1 MGTLNID
8 RYHAAMGDASYKD
21 VTRLHDKLLSDG
33 QATFYVTQRKL
44 PFAPCLGHER
54 LVRLLVDSQIDRP
67 RLRFLEQDR
76 AGLKLFA
83 KAIEDMYFVGVIRT
97 VRPGTIIFAQ
107 QPFADI
113 SGAFGLTQ
121 AQEIKFEH
129 AFDLPMTTASTAM
142 QFRMAAGDKRWLSD
156 FSLRRNGDIE
166 RAVDIATYAFIGGF
180 NDTSNME
187 AAHRLDIPAVGTEA
201 HYWQQAYIEYMYEP
215 EIEPRTGKP
224 KHFEQV
230 AFERWL
236 DANPNGT
243 TLLLDTIDVY
253 MGAVHATM
261 AATSSDARRRAFKG
275 FRVDSGDL
283 AELGRWCLRF
293 FEANGLHGL
302 RPNLTGDLDVEKV
315 RAIVKEFPEAAG
327 FGIGTKL
334 SSEVPAVAGV
344 IFKQS
349 LIEGHPTLK
358 ASNSIEKTTLPGRLQ
373 VFRGIDDQGHYVG
386 DVTGLD
392 EEEIQIPGATQVER
406 LLLPFWENGQHSAIP
421 SIEKQKAFVEDQRR
435 RFADINNYP
444 HTLSGTLKVLRDD
457 LTAQMR
463 ADKSGWEEVLKV
475 PDTGF
480 DKPRQAMV
488 TGLNRRECDHAGQS
502 LRRPKAKA

>member
-21 VTRLHDKLLSDG
+21 CTRLHDQRLSEAE
-33 QATFYVTQRKL
+33 ATFYITQRKI

-76 AGLKLFA
+76 GGLKLFA
-83 KAIEDMYFVGVIRT
+83 KAIEDILFVGKIRT
-97 VRPGTIIFAQ
+97 VRPGTIVFAQ

-113 SGAFGLTQ
+113 SGAFGMTQ

-129 AFDLPMTTASTAM
+129 AFDLPMTTASLAM
-142 QFRMAAGDKRWLSD
+142 QFRMAAGDSRWLSD

-166 RAVDIATYAFIGGF
+166 RAVDIAVYAFIGGF
-180 NDTSNME
+180 NDTSNLE
-187 AAHRLDIPAVGTEA
+187 AAFRLDIPAVGTEA

-253 MGAVHATM
+253 SGAIHAAM
-261 AATSSDARRRAFKG
+261 AATSTEARRRALKG
-275 FRVDSGDL
+275 FRVDSGNL
-283 AELGRWCLRF
+283 AELGQWCMEF
-293 FEANGLHGL
+293 FAANGLTGL
-302 RPNLTGDLDVEKV
+302 RANLTGDVDVERVKQ
-315 RAIVKEFPEAAG
+315 IVEEFPEVAG

-334 SSEVPAVAGV
+334 SSEVRAVAGV
-344 IFKQS
+344 IFKQC
-349 LIEGHPTLK
+349 LIKDQPTLK
-358 ASNSIEKTTLPGRLQ
+358 ASNSEDKITLPGKLQ
-373 VFRGIDDQGHYVG
+373 LFRGSDAAGNFVG
-386 DVTGLD
+386 DVIGLD
-392 EEEIQIPGATQVER
+392 SEEIEIPGAVSVER
-406 LLLPFWENGQHSAIP
+406 LLVPFWENGQHSAIP
-421 SIEKQKAFVEDQRR
+421 SILKQKVFVEEQRK
-435 RFADINNYP
+435 RFRDIEHYP
-444 HTLSGTLKVLRDD
+444 CELSDRLRSLRDD
-457 LTAQMR
+457 LVKR
-463 ADKSGWEEVLKV
+463 FREDNSGWESILKKPEVNYE
-475 PDTGF
+475 
-480 DKPRQAMV
+480 RA
-488 TGLNRRECDHAGQS
+488 
-502 LRRPKAKA
+502 

>member
-1 MGTLNID
+1 MGTLNFD
-8 RYHAAMGDASYKD
+8 RYHAAMGDASYK
-21 VTRLHDKLLSDG
+21 VATRLHDRPLSDAE
-33 QATFYVTQRKL
+33 ATFYVTQRKL
-44 PFAPCLGHER
+44 PFAPCLGHAR

-76 AGLKLFA
+76 GGLQRFA
-83 KAIEDMYFVGVIRT
+83 KAIEDIQFVGTIRA
-97 VRPGTIIFAQ
+97 VRPGTIVFAQ

-113 SGAFGLTQ
+113 TGAFGLTQ

-142 QFRMAAGDKRWLSD
+142 QFRMAAGDRWLSD

-166 RAVDIATYAFIGGF
+166 RAVDIAVYAFIGGF

-201 HYWQQAYIEYMYEP
+201 HYWQQSYIEYMYQP
-215 EIEPRTGKP
+215 EIESRTGKP

-253 MGAVHATM
+253 MGAVHAAM
-261 AATSSDARRRAFKG
+261 AATSTDARRRAFKG

-283 AELGRWCLRF
+283 AELGEWCLRF
-293 FEANGLHGL
+293 FEANGLHDL

-315 RAIVKEFPEAAG
+315 RRIVREFPRAAG

-344 IFKQS
+344 IFKQCM
-349 LIEGHPTLK
+349 IDRKPTLK
-358 ASNSIEKTTLPGRLQ
+358 ASNSEGKTTLPGRLQ
-373 VFRGIDDQGHYVG
+373 LFRGIDASGNHVG

-392 EEEIQIPGATQVER
+392 DEEIEIPGAARVER
-406 LLLPFWENGQHSAIP
+406 LLVPFWENGQHAAIP
-421 SIEKQKAFVEDQRR
+421 SIEKQKLIVEEQRK
-435 RFADINNYP
+435 RFADIDNYP
-444 HTLSGTLKVLRDD
+444 CLLSHNLRKLRDD

-463 ADKSGWEEVLKV
+463 GDISGWQEVVKMPEEV
-475 PDTGF
+475 PDRIPQ
-480 DKPRQAMV
+480 DR
-488 TGLNRRECDHAGQS
+488 
-502 LRRPKAKA
+502 

>member
-1 MGTLNID
+1 
-8 RYHAAMGDASYKD
+8 MGDASYKD
-21 VTRLHDKLLSDG
+21 ATRVHDKPLSEAP
-33 QATFYVTQRKL
+33 ATFYCTQRKL

-54 LVRLLVDSQIDRP
+54 LVRLLIDSQIDRP

-76 AGLKLFA
+76 GGLQRFA
-83 KAIEDMYFVGVIRT
+83 KAIEDIQFAGIVRA
-97 VRPGTIIFAQ
+97 VRPGTIMFPH

-113 SGAFGLTQ
+113 TGRFGLTQ

-142 QFRMAAGDKRWLSD
+142 QFRMAAGNRWLSD

-166 RAVDIATYAFIGGF
+166 RAVDIAVYAFIGGF

-201 HYWQQAYIEYMYEP
+201 HYWQQAFLAYMYDP
-215 EIEPRTGKP
+215 EIEPRTGQP

-253 MGAVHATM
+253 MGAVHAAM
-261 AATSSDARRRAFKG
+261 AATSTEARRKAFKG

-283 AELGRWCLRF
+283 ADLGRWCLHF

-302 RPNLTGDLDVEKV
+302 RPNLTGDLDVDKV
-315 RAIVKEFPEAAG
+315 RHIVREFPEVAG

-334 SSEVPAVAGV
+334 SSEVRNVAGV
-344 IFKQS
+344 IFKQC
-349 LIEGHPTLK
+349 LMDGRPTLK
-358 ASNSIEKTTLPGRLQ
+358 ASNSPDKTTLPGFLQ
-373 VFRGIDDQGHYVG
+373 VFRGIDAAGNYVA

-392 EEEIQIPGATQVER
+392 NEEIEIPGAVRVER
-406 LLLPFWENGQHSAIP
+406 QLLPFWENGQ
-421 SIEKQKAFVEDQRR
+421 
-435 RFADINNYP
+435 
-444 HTLSGTLKVLRDD
+444 
-457 LTAQMR
+457 
-463 ADKSGWEEVLKV
+463 
-475 PDTGF
+475 
-480 DKPRQAMV
+480 
-488 TGLNRRECDHAGQS
+488 
-502 LRRPKAKA
+502 

>member
-1 MGTLNID
+1 
-8 RYHAAMGDASYKD
+8 
-21 VTRLHDKLLSDG
+21 VTRLHDRSLSDV

-54 LVRLLVDSQIDRP
+54 LVRLLIDSQIDRP

-76 AGLKLFA
+76 GGLKLFA
-83 KAIEDMYFVGVIRT
+83 KAIEDMHFVGSIRA
-97 VRPGTIIFAQ
+97 VKPGTIVFAQ

-142 QFRMAAGDKRWLSD
+142 QFRMEAGDHRWLSD

-166 RAVDIATYAFIGGF
+166 RGVDIATYAFIGGF

-215 EIEPRTGKP
+215 EIEPRTGQP

-253 MGAVHATM
+253 MGAVHAAM
-261 AATSSDARRRAFKG
+261 AATSTEARRRAFKG

-293 FEANGLHGL
+293 FEANGLTGL

-315 RAIVKEFPEAAG
+315 KRIVKAFPEVAG

-344 IFKQS
+344 IFKQC
-349 LIEGHPTLK
+349 LIDCRPTLK
-358 ASNSIEKTTLPGRLQ
+358 ASNSLDKTTLPGRLQ
-373 VFRGIDDQGHYVG
+373 LFRGSDEKGNFVA

-392 EEEIQIPGATQVER
+392 EETIEIPGAAHVQR
-406 LLLPFWENGQHSAIP
+406 LLQPFWENGQHAAIP

-435 RFADINNYP
+435 RFSDINNYSSL
-444 HTLSGTLKVLRDD
+444 LSDKLQKLRDD
-457 LTAQMR
+457 LTAKMR
-463 ADKSGWEEVLKV
+463 ADNSGWERVLKIPDQV
-475 PDTGF
+475 PDEF
-480 DKPRQAMV
+480 
-488 TGLNRRECDHAGQS
+488 LE
-502 LRRPKAKA
+502 PK

>member
-21 VTRLHDKLLSDG
+21 VTRLHGRSLSDA

-44 PFAPCLGHER
+44 PFAPCLGHAR
-54 LVRLLVDSQIDRP
+54 LIRLLVDSQIDRP

-76 AGLKLFA
+76 GGLQRFA
-83 KAIEDMYFVGVIRT
+83 KAIEDILFVGAIRA
-97 VRPGTIIFAQ
+97 VRPGTIVFAQ
-107 QPFADI
+107 QPFSDI
-113 SGAFGLTQ
+113 TGAFGLTQ

-142 QFRMAAGDKRWLSD
+142 QFRMAAGENRWLSD

-166 RAVDIATYAFIGGF
+166 RAVDIAVYAFIGGF

-201 HYWQQAYIEYMYEP
+201 HYWQQSYIEYMYEP
-215 EIEPRTGKP
+215 EIEPRTGQP

-253 MGAVHATM
+253 MGAVHAAM
-261 AATSSDARRRAFKG
+261 AATSTDARRKAFKG

-283 AELGRWCLRF
+283 AELGQWCLRF
-293 FEANGLHGL
+293 FEANGLHDL

-315 RAIVKEFPEAAG
+315 RSIVAEFPEVAG

-334 SSEVPAVAGV
+334 SSEVKNVAGV
-344 IFKQS
+344 IFKQCMIDN
-349 LIEGHPTLK
+349 LPTLK
-358 ASNSIEKTTLPGRLQ
+358 ASNSLDKTTLPGRLQ
-373 VFRGIDDQGHYVG
+373 LFRGIDSRGDYVG

-392 EEEIQIPGATQVER
+392 DEEIEIPGASRVER
-406 LLLPFWENGQHSAIP
+406 LLVPFWKNGQHEAIP
-421 SIEKQKAFVEDQRR
+421 SIEKQKSFVAEQRR
-435 RFADINNYP
+435 RFPDINNYP
-444 HTLSGTLKVLRDD
+444 TLLSDKLRQLRDD

-463 ADKSGWEEVLKV
+463 ADNSGWQEVLKMPEEATDKV
-475 PDTGF
+475 P
-480 DKPRQAMV
+480 Q
-488 TGLNRRECDHAGQS
+488 
-502 LRRPKAKA
+502 PK

>member
-1 MGTLNID
+1 MGTLNFD

-21 VTRLHDKLLSDG
+21 VTQVHGKPLSEIV
-33 QATFYVTQRKL
+33 ATFYCTQRKL
-44 PFAPCLGHER
+44 PFAPVLGHER
-54 LVRLLVDSQIDRP
+54 LIRLLVDSQIDRP

-76 AGLKLFA
+76 GDLQRFA
-83 KAIEDMYFVGVIRT
+83 NAIEDIQFLGSIRA
-97 VRPGTIIFAQ
+97 VRPGTIMFPQ
-107 QPFADI
+107 QPIADI
-113 SGAFGLTQ
+113 TGKFGLTQ

-142 QFRMAAGDKRWLSD
+142 QFRMAAGKRWLSD

-187 AAHRLDIPAVGTEA
+187 AAHRLDIPAVGTIA
-201 HYWQQAYIEYMYEP
+201 HYWQQAYIEYMTEP
-215 EIEPRTGKP
+215 EIDSRTDQP

-253 MGAVHATM
+253 MGAVHAVM
-261 AATSSDARRRAFKG
+261 AATSSEERRKAFKG

-283 AELGRWCLRF
+283 ADLGKWCLDF

-302 RPNLTGDLDVEKV
+302 RPNLTGDLTVEKV
-315 RAIVKEFPEAAG
+315 KQIVAEFPEAAG
-327 FGIGTKL
+327 FGVGTKL
-334 SSEVPAVAGV
+334 SSEVRNVAGV
-344 IFKQS
+344 IFKACVVD
-349 LIEGHPTLK
+349 GRPTLK
-358 ASNSIEKTTLPGRLQ
+358 ASNSIDKTTLPGRLQ
-373 VFRGIDDQGHYVG
+373 VFRGIDADGNYVA

-392 EEEIQIPGATQVER
+392 DEEIEIAGASRVEC
-406 LLLPFWENGQHSAIP
+406 LVQPFWENGQHEAIP
-421 SIEKQKAFVEDQRR
+421 SIEKQKAFVADQLTHFR
-435 RFADINNYP
+435 DLQNYP
-444 HTLSGTLKVLRDD
+444 RTLSERLTKLRDD

-463 ADKSGWEEVLKV
+463 ADNSGWEKILKL
-475 PDTGF
+475 PEEM
-480 DKPRQAMV
+480 PEELM
-488 TGLNRRECDHAGQS
+488 N
-502 LRRPKAKA
+502 AK

>member
-21 VTRLHDKLLSDG
+21 VTRVHDRPLSEAP
-33 QATFYVTQRKL
+33 ATFYCTQRKL

-54 LVRLLVDSQIDRP
+54 LVRLLIDSQIDRP

-76 AGLKLFA
+76 GGLQRFA
-83 KAIEDMYFVGVIRT
+83 KAIEDIQFAGSVRA
-97 VRPGTIIFAQ
+97 VRPGTVMFPH

-113 SGAFGLTQ
+113 SGRFGLTQ

-142 QFRMAAGDKRWLSD
+142 QFRMAAGNRWLSD

-166 RAVDIATYAFIGGF
+166 RAVDIAVYAFIGGF

-201 HYWQQAYIEYMYEP
+201 HYWQQAYLAYMYDP
-215 EIEPRTGKP
+215 EIEPRTGQP

-253 MGAVHATM
+253 MGAVHAAM
-261 AATSSDARRRAFKG
+261 AATSTDARRKAFKG

-283 AELGRWCLRF
+283 ADLARWCLHF

-315 RAIVKEFPEAAG
+315 RHIVREFPEVAG
-327 FGIGTKL
+327 FGVGTKL
-334 SSEVPAVAGV
+334 SSEVRNVAGV
-344 IFKQS
+344 IFKQC
-349 LIEGHPTLK
+349 LIEGRPTLK
-358 ASNSIEKTTLPGRLQ
+358 ASNSPDKTTLPGYLQ
-373 VFRGIDDQGHYVG
+373 VFRGIGADGSYVG

-392 EEEIQIPGATQVER
+392 DEEVEIPGAAKVER
-406 LLLPFWENGQHSAIP
+406 QLLPFWENGQHAAIP
-421 SIEKQKAFVEDQRR
+421 SIEKQKAFVKEQMA
-435 RFADINNYP
+435 RFPDLHNYP
-444 HTLSGTLKVLRDD
+444 HTLSERLRKLRDD

-463 ADKSGWEEVLKV
+463 ADGSGWQSVLRLPEEMPEEV
-475 PDTGF
+475 PQT
-480 DKPRQAMV
+480 
-488 TGLNRRECDHAGQS
+488 
-502 LRRPKAKA
+502 

>member
-1 MGTLNID
+1 MGTLNFD

-21 VTRLHDKLLSDG
+21 VTRLHDRKLCDA

-44 PFAPCLGHER
+44 AFAPCLGHER
-54 LVRLLVDSQIDRP
+54 LIRLLIDSQLDRP

-76 AGLKLFA
+76 GGLQLFS
-83 KAIEDMYFVGVIRT
+83 KAIEDMQFAGKIRA
-97 VRPGTIIFAQ
+97 VRPATIVFAQ

-113 SGAFGLTQ
+113 TGAFGLTQ
-121 AQEIKFEH
+121 AQEIKFQH
-129 AFDLPMTTASTAM
+129 AFDLPMTTASIAL
-142 QFRMAAGDKRWLSD
+142 QFRIAAGEHRWLSD

-201 HYWQQAYIEYMYEP
+201 HYWQQAYIEFMNEP

-253 MGAVHATM
+253 MGAVHAVM
-261 AATSSDARRRAFKG
+261 AATSTEARRRAFKG

-283 AELGRWCLRF
+283 AELGAWCYRF
-293 FEANGLHGL
+293 FEANGLPGL
-302 RPNLTGDLDVEKV
+302 RANLTGDLDVEAV
-315 RAIVKEFPEAAG
+315 RAIVKEFPEVAG

-334 SSEVPAVAGV
+334 SSEVRAVAGV
-344 IFKQS
+344 IFKQC
-349 LIEGHPTLK
+349 LIETLPTLK
-358 ASNSIEKTTLPGRLQ
+358 ASNTLAKTTLPGRLQ
-373 VFRGIDDQGHYVG
+373 LFRGIDARGNYVA

-392 EEEIQIPGATQVER
+392 EEEIEIPGAVRVER
-406 LLLPFWENGQHSAIP
+406 LLVPFWENGQHSPIP
-421 SIEKQKAFVEDQRR
+421 SIEKQKATVAEQRR
-435 RFADINNYP
+435 RFADISSYP
-444 HTLSGTLKVLRDD
+444 RSVSARLQKLVED
-457 LTAQMR
+457 LVAQMR
-463 ADKSGWEEVLKV
+463 ADSSGWQDVVKLPESVPEE
-475 PDTGF
+475 F
-480 DKPRQAMV
+480 IS
-488 TGLNRRECDHAGQS
+488 E
-502 LRRPKAKA
+502 

>member
-1 MGTLNID
+1 MGTLNFD
-8 RYHAAMGDASYKD
+8 RYHAAMGDASYK
-21 VTRLHDKLLSDG
+21 VATRLRDRSLG
-33 QATFYVTQRKL
+33 EAQATFYATQRKL

-54 LVRLLVDSQIDRP
+54 LVRLLIDSQIDRP

-76 AGLKLFA
+76 GGLKLFA
-83 KAIEDMYFVGVIRT
+83 KAIEDMHFVGAIRA
-97 VRPGTIIFAQ
+97 VRPGTIVFAQ

-113 SGAFGLTQ
+113 TGKFGLTQ

-142 QFRMAAGDKRWLSD
+142 QFRMAAGEHRWLSD

-201 HYWQQAYIEYMYEP
+201 HYWQQSYIEYMYEP

-261 AATSSDARRRAFKG
+261 AATSTEERRRAFKG

-283 AELGRWCLRF
+283 AELGRWCFRF
-293 FEANGLHGL
+293 FEANGLHRL

-315 RAIVKEFPEAAG
+315 RLIVKEFPEVAG

-344 IFKQS
+344 IFKQCM
-349 LIEGHPTLK
+349 IERQPTLK
-358 ASNSIEKTTLPGRLQ
+358 ASNSLDKTTLPGQLQ
-373 VFRGIDDQGHYVG
+373 LFRGIDEQGNFVA
-386 DVTGLD
+386 DVTGLND
-392 EEEIQIPGATQVER
+392 EEIAIPGAVRVER
-406 LLLPFWENGQHSAIP
+406 LLVPFWENGQHAAIP
-421 SIEKQKAFVEDQRR
+421 SIEKQKAIVEDQRQRFPNISDYPCLISEGLR
-435 RFADINNYP
+435 R
-444 HTLSGTLKVLRDD
+444 LRDD
-457 LTAQMR
+457 LTARMR
-463 ADKSGWEEVLKV
+463 ADNSGWEGVLKIPEQLPEESV
-475 PDTGF
+475 
-480 DKPRQAMV
+480 
-488 TGLNRRECDHAGQS
+488 L
-502 LRRPKAKA
+502 PK

>member
-8 RYHAAMGDASYKD
+8 RYHAAMGDASFKD
-21 VTRLHDKLLSDG
+21 VTSLHDGRLSDAE
-33 QATFYVTQRKL
+33 ATFYVTQRKL

-76 AGLKLFA
+76 GGLQLFA
-83 KAIEDMYFVGVIRT
+83 KAIEDIQFVGRIRA
-97 VRPGTIIFAQ
+97 VRPGTIVFANE
-107 QPFADI
+107 PFADI
-113 SGAFGLTQ
+113 TGTFGLTQ

-129 AFDLPMTTASTAM
+129 AFDLPMTTAATAM
-142 QFRMAAGDKRWLSD
+142 QFRMAAGDQRWLSD

-166 RAVDIATYAFIGGF
+166 RAVDIAVYAFIGGF

-201 HYWQQAYIEYMYEP
+201 HYWQQTYLEYMDDP
-215 EIEPRTGKP
+215 EIESRTGKP

-253 MGAVHATM
+253 MGAVHAAM
-261 AATSSDARRRAFKG
+261 AATSTESRRKAFKG

-283 AELGRWCLRF
+283 AELGEWCLRF
-293 FEANGLHGL
+293 FEANGLPGL

-315 RAIVKEFPEAAG
+315 SKIVAEFPEVAG

-344 IFKQS
+344 IFKQC
-349 LIEGHPTLK
+349 LINGRPTLK
-358 ASNSIEKTTLPGRLQ
+358 ASNSPEKITLPGRLQ
-373 VFRGIDDQGHYVG
+373 LFRGSDNKGNYVG
-386 DVTGLD
+386 DVIGLD
-392 EEEIQIPGATQVER
+392 HEDIDIPNATTIER
-406 LLLPFWENGQHSAIP
+406 LLVPFWENGQHSAIP
-421 SIEKQKAFVEDQRR
+421 SISKQKAFVGDQRK
-435 RFADINNYP
+435 RFGDIKAYP
-444 HTLSGTLKVLRDD
+444 HELSTQLRELRDQ
-457 LTAQMR
+457 LTERMR
-463 ADKSGWEEVLKV
+463 EDNSGWEEIL
-475 PDTGF
+475 
-480 DKPRQAMV
+480 AMPE
-488 TGLNRRECDHAGQS
+488 LNVR
-502 LRRPKAKA
+502 

>member
-21 VTRLHDKLLSDG
+21 VTRVHDRPLSDLE
-33 QATFYVTQRKL
+33 ATFYITQRKL

-76 AGLKLFA
+76 GGLQRFA
-83 KAIEDMYFVGVIRT
+83 KAIEDIQFVGRIRT
-97 VRPGTIIFAQ
+97 VRPGTIVFAQ

-113 SGAFGLTQ
+113 TGAFGLTQ

-142 QFRMAAGDKRWLSD
+142 QFRMAAGEDRWLSD

-166 RAVDIATYAFIGGF
+166 RAVDIAVYAFIGGF

-201 HYWQQAYIEYMYEP
+201 HYWQQSYIDYMYQP

-253 MGAVHATM
+253 MGAVHAAM
-261 AATSSDARRRAFKG
+261 AATSTEARRRAFKG

-283 AELGRWCLRF
+283 AELGEWCLRF
-293 FEANGLHGL
+293 FEANGLYDL

-315 RAIVKEFPEAAG
+315 RRIVRDFPRAAG

-344 IFKQS
+344 IFKQCV
-349 LIEGHPTLK
+349 IDGKPTLK
-358 ASNSIEKTTLPGRLQ
+358 ASNSEEKTTLPGRLQ
-373 VFRGIDDQGHYVG
+373 LFRGIDDLGNHVG

-392 EEEIQIPGATQVER
+392 DEEIEIPGAVHVER
-406 LLLPFWENGQHSAIP
+406 LLVPFWENGQHAAIP
-421 SIEKQKAFVEDQRR
+421 SIEKQKSFVEDQRK
-435 RFADINNYP
+435 RFPDIDNYP
-444 HTLSGTLKVLRDD
+444 SLLSDKLRKLRDD

-463 ADKSGWEEVLKV
+463 ADNSGWQKVVKMPEDV
-475 PDTGF
+475 PD
-480 DKPRQAMV
+480 KIPQ
-488 TGLNRRECDHAGQS
+488 
-502 LRRPKAKA
+502 PK

>member
-1 MGTLNID
+1 MTVPSATLE
-8 RYHAAMGDASYKD
+8 
-21 VTRLHDKLLSDG
+21 
-33 QATFYVTQRKL
+33 ATFYVTQRKL
-44 PFAPCLGHER
+44 PFAPCLGQER

-76 AGLKLFA
+76 GGLQRFA
-83 KAIEDMYFVGVIRT
+83 KAIEDIQFVGRIRT
-97 VRPGTIIFAQ
+97 VRPGTIVFAQ

-113 SGAFGLTQ
+113 TGAFGLTQ

-142 QFRMAAGDKRWLSD
+142 QFRMAAGEDRWLSD

-166 RAVDIATYAFIGGF
+166 RAVDIAVYAFIGGF

-201 HYWQQAYIEYMYEP
+201 HYWQQSYIEYMYQP

-253 MGAVHATM
+253 MGAVHAAM
-261 AATSSDARRRAFKG
+261 AATSTEARRRAFKG

-283 AELGRWCLRF
+283 AELGEWCLRF
-293 FEANGLHGL
+293 FEANGLCDL

-315 RAIVKEFPEAAG
+315 RRIVRDFPRAAG

-344 IFKQS
+344 IFKQCM
-349 LIEGHPTLK
+349 IDGKATLK
-358 ASNSIEKTTLPGRLQ
+358 ASNSEEKTTLPGRLQ
-373 VFRGIDDQGHYVG
+373 LFRGIDDLGNYVG

-392 EEEIQIPGATQVER
+392 DEEIEIPGAAQVER
-406 LLLPFWENGQHSAIP
+406 LLVPFWENGQHAAIP
-421 SIEKQKAFVEDQRR
+421 SIEKQKFFVEDQRK
-435 RFADINNYP
+435 RFPDIDNYP
-444 HTLSGTLKVLRDD
+444 CLLSDKLRKLRDD
-457 LTAQMR
+457 LTAQIR
-463 ADKSGWEEVLKV
+463 ADNSGWQKVVQMPEDV
-475 PDTGF
+475 PD
-480 DKPRQAMV
+480 KIPQ
-488 TGLNRRECDHAGQS
+488 
-502 LRRPKAKA
+502 PK

>member
-21 VTRLHDKLLSDG
+21 VTRVHGKPLSEAS
-33 QATFYVTQRKL
+33 ATFYVTQRKL
-44 PFAPCLGHER
+44 PFAAVLGHER

-76 AGLKLFA
+76 GGLKLFA
-83 KAIEDMYFVGVIRT
+83 KAIEDIQFVGAIRA
-97 VRPGTIIFAQ
+97 VGPGTIMFPQ
-107 QPFADI
+107 QPIADI
-113 SGAFGLTQ
+113 TGQFGLTQ

-129 AFDLPMTTASTAM
+129 AFDLPMTTASVAM
-142 QFRMAAGDKRWLSD
+142 QFRMAAGGRWLSD

-166 RAVDIATYAFIGGF
+166 RAVDIAVYAFIGGF

-201 HYWQQAYIEYMYEP
+201 HYWQQAFMEYLYEP
-215 EIEPRTGKP
+215 EIEPRTGQP

-253 MGAVHATM
+253 LGAVHATM
-261 AATSSDARRRAFKG
+261 AATSTEARRKAFKG

-283 AELGRWCLRF
+283 AELSKWCLRF
-293 FEANGLHGL
+293 FEANGLHEL

-315 RAIVKEFPEAAG
+315 KRIVKEFPEAAG

-334 SSEVPAVAGV
+334 SSEVQNVAGV
-344 IFKQS
+344 IFKACVVD
-349 LIEGHPTLK
+349 GRPTLK
-358 ASNSIEKTTLPGRLQ
+358 ASNSLDKTTLPGFLQ
-373 VFRGIDDQGHYVG
+373 VFRGIDAAGNYVG

-392 EEEIQIPGATQVER
+392 DEEIEISGAAKVER
-406 LLLPFWENGQHSAIP
+406 LMQPFWKNGQHSRIP
-421 SIEKQKAFVEDQRR
+421 SIEKQKAFVADQMK
-435 RFADINNYP
+435 RFHDIHNYP
-444 HTLSGTLKVLRDD
+444 CKLSDRLAKLRDE
-457 LTAQMR
+457 LTEQMR
-463 ADKSGWEEVLKV
+463 ADNSGWEQVLKLPEEV
-475 PDTGF
+475 PERVAAT
-480 DKPRQAMV
+480 KV
-488 TGLNRRECDHAGQS
+488 
-502 LRRPKAKA
+502 